1 MKRSPLCGR
10 NFEYI
15 SEDPY
20 LAGRMAAGHING
32 VQSQGVGTCIK
43 HFAVNNQETNRFTV
57 NADLSERALREIYL
71 PAFETAVREAGPW
84 SIMGSYNKINGTPA
98 CQNKH
103 LLDDILRKDWGY
115 EGVTVTDWGAIW
127 DRVEG
132 IRSGLDLQMPYCG
145 EDYISAVVKAVK
157 DGTLDEARLDECA
170 RRVLELIDKA
180 VTSREAIPSSCDYGA
195 HRELARRAADESAV
209 LLRND
214 GLLPLGAGQRIA
226 LIGGLAKHLRYQGG
240 GSSNVH
246 PTSQPSLL
254 DSLDAAGIDY
264 TFARGYRVKKDVIDA
279 EYEAEALKAAADA
292 DVIVY
297 AMGLSTFSES
307 EGYDRTTLA
316 LPNNQTDLLH
326 KLAAF
331 DKPIVVL
338 LFQGSPVELP
348 WIDETNAVLAFYCGG
363 QSLGDA
369 IVDLLYGKANPSG
382 KLAETFPIKLSDT
395 PASLVYPQKK
405 NDPYAEGVFI
415 GYRYYDKKQMD
426 VRFPFGFGLSYTT
439 FEYTNLTVSSDEFA
453 DGDTLTVTV
462 DVTNTGKVFGK
473 EIVELY
479 IGDAGTAPV
488 PRPDKEL
495 KGFAKV
501 ALEPGETRTVSM
513 TLDKRSFSYYNED
526 IDDWVVAPGT
536 YRVLIG
542 ASSRDIRLSAE
553 VKAEGTPLPR
563 RPFTAAST
571 IREIQA
577 DSKGA
582 AVMQAMMARAAAATP
597 GGGDPAE
604 QAAQRQAFLDDED
617 DVSSD
622 PFDAMAMSM
631 DMPLQKTADMSGG
644 LMTPEAIARLLA
656 AVNA

>member
-1 MKRSPLCGR
+1 
-10 NFEYI
+10 
-15 SEDPY
+15 
-20 LAGRMAAGHING
+20 
-32 VQSQGVGTCIK
+32 
-43 HFAVNNQETNRFTV
+43 
-57 NADLSERALREIYL
+57 
-71 PAFETAVREAGPW
+71 
-84 SIMGSYNKINGTPA
+84 
-98 CQNKH
+98 
-103 LLDDILRKDWGY
+103 
-115 EGVTVTDWGAIW
+115 
-127 DRVEG
+127 
-132 IRSGLDLQMPYCG
+132 
-145 EDYISAVVKAVK
+145 
-157 DGTLDEARLDECA
+157 
-170 RRVLELIDKA
+170 
-180 VTSREAIPSSCDYGA
+180 
-195 HRELARRAADESAV
+195 
-209 LLRND
+209 
-214 GLLPLGAGQRIA
+214 
-226 LIGGLAKHLRYQGG
+226 
-240 GSSNVH
+240 
-246 PTSQPSLL
+246 
-254 DSLDAAGIDY
+254 
-264 TFARGYRVKKDVIDA
+264 
-279 EYEAEALKAAADA
+279 
-292 DVIVY
+292 
-297 AMGLSTFSES
+297 
-307 EGYDRTTLA
+307 
-316 LPNNQTDLLH
+316 
-326 KLAAF
+326 
-331 DKPIVVL
+331 
-338 LFQGSPVELP
+338 
-348 WIDETNAVLAFYCGG
+348 
-363 QSLGDA
+363 DA

-382 KLAETFPIKLSDT
+382 KLAETFPVKLSDT
-395 PASLVYPQKK
+395 PVSLVYPQKE

-415 GYRYYDKKQMD
+415 GYRYYDKKRMD

-439 FEYTNLTVSSDEFA
+439 FEYTNLTVSSDEFV

-526 IDDWVVAPGT
+526 IDDWAVAPGT

-563 RPFTAAST
+563 SPFTAAST

-577 DSKGA
+577 DPKGA

-604 QAAQRQAFLDDED
+604 QEAQRQAFLDDED

-644 LMTPEAIARLLA
+644 LMTPEAIAQLLA